1 MNTTKYI
8 QPCSN
13 KSSNCTARNSLTHFT
28 GIILTL
34 IGVPFLITQNSDLT
48 KLELFSLLFFQFGL
62 LFMYTSSTL
71 YHYVQNIRIKKFL
84 RVVDHISIY
93 YLIAGSYAPVCLI
106 TLRDH
111 SGIEIFLIVISLML
125 LGTLFKIF
133 FTGKFE
139 KFSLY
144 LYLLM
149 GWLIVIKID
158 ELINLINFR
167 GLLLVI
173 ASGLL
178 YTIGTYFYS
187 SKTIKYSHSIW
198 HLFVLGGSVTHY
210 FFVLFYVIQ

>member
-1 MNTTKYI
+1 MD
-8 QPCSN
+8 QSN
-13 KSSNCTARNSLTHFT
+13 KEEFWNSLTHFT

-71 YHYVQNIRIKKFL
+71 YHYVQNIRIKKIL

-106 TLRDH
+106 TLRGH
-111 SGIEIFLIVISLML
+111 SGIEIFLIIISLML

-158 ELINLINFR
+158 KLINLINFH

-210 FFVLFYVIQ
+210 FFILFYVIQ

>member
-1 MNTTKYI
+1 MD
-8 QPCSN
+8 QSN
-13 KSSNCTARNSLTHFT
+13 KEEFWNSLTHFT

-71 YHYVQNIRIKKFL
+71 YHYVQNIRIKKAL

-149 GWLIVIKID
+149 GWLIIIKID

-167 GLLLVI
+167 GLLLVV

-210 FFVLFYVIQ
+210 FFILFYVIQ

>member
-1 MNTTKYI
+1 MD
-8 QPCSN
+8 QSN
-13 KSSNCTARNSLTHFT
+13 KEEFWNSLTHFT

-71 YHYVQNIRIKKFL
+71 YHYVQNIRIKKVL
-84 RVVDHISIY
+84 RVIDHISIY

-111 SGIEIFLIVISLML
+111 SGIEIFLIIISLML

>member
-1 MNTTKYI
+1 MD
-8 QPCSN
+8 QSN
-13 KSSNCTARNSLTHFT
+13 KEEFWNSLTHFT

-71 YHYVQNIRIKKFL
+71 YHYVQNIRIKKVL

-93 YLIAGSYAPVCLI
+93 YLIAGSYAPICLI

-111 SGIEIFLIVISLML
+111 SGIEIFLIIISLML

-167 GLLLVI
+167 GLLLVV

-178 YTIGTYFYS
+178 YTIGTHFYS

>member
-1 MNTTKYI
+1 MD
-8 QPCSN
+8 QSN
-13 KSSNCTARNSLTHFT
+13 KEEFWNSLTHFT

-71 YHYVQNIRIKKFL
+71 YHYVQNIRIKKIL

-139 KFSLY
+139 KLSLY

-158 ELINLINFR
+158 ELINLINFH

-210 FFVLFYVIQ
+210 FFILFYVIQ

>member
-1 MNTTKYI
+1 MD
-8 QPCSN
+8 QSN
-13 KSSNCTARNSLTHFT
+13 KEEFWNSLTHFT

-71 YHYVQNIRIKKFL
+71 YHYVQNIRIKKVL

-133 FTGKFE
+133 FTGRFE

-158 ELINLINFR
+158 ELISLINFR

>member
-1 MNTTKYI
+1 MD
-8 QPCSN
+8 QGN
-13 KSSNCTARNSLTHFT
+13 KEEFWNSLTHFT

-71 YHYVQNIRIKKFL
+71 YHYVQNIRIKKVL

-111 SGIEIFLIVISLML
+111 SGIEIFLIIILLML

-139 KFSLY
+139 KLSLY

-173 ASGLL
+173 VSGLL

>member
-1 MNTTKYI
+1 MD
-8 QPCSN
+8 QSN
-13 KSSNCTARNSLTHFT
+13 KEEFWNSLTHFT

-71 YHYVQNIRIKKFL
+71 YHYVQNIRIKKVL

-198 HLFVLGGSVTHY
+198 HLFVLGGSVAHY

>member
-1 MNTTKYI
+1 MD
-8 QPCSN
+8 QSN
-13 KSSNCTARNSLTHFT
+13 KEEFWNSLTHFT

-71 YHYVQNIRIKKFL
+71 YHYFQNIRIKKIL

-139 KFSLY
+139 KLSLY

-149 GWLIVIKID
+149 GWLIIIKID

>member
-1 MNTTKYI
+1 MN
-8 QPCSN
+8 QSN
-13 KSSNCTARNSLTHFT
+13 KEEFWNSLTHFT

-71 YHYVQNIRIKKFL
+71 YHYVQNIRIKKVL

-158 ELINLINFR
+158 KLINLINFH

-210 FFVLFYVIQ
+210 FFILFYVIQ

>member
-1 MNTTKYI
+1 MD
-8 QPCSN
+8 QSN
-13 KSSNCTARNSLTHFT
+13 KEEFWNSLTHFT

-71 YHYVQNIRIKKFL
+71 YHYVQNIRIKKVL

-111 SGIEIFLIVISLML
+111 SGIEIFLIVLSLML

>member
-1 MNTTKYI
+1 MD
-8 QPCSN
+8 QSN
-13 KSSNCTARNSLTHFT
+13 KEEFWNSLTHFT

-48 KLELFSLLFFQFGL
+48 ELELFSLLFFQFGL

-71 YHYVQNIRIKKFL
+71 YHYVQNIRIKKVL

-111 SGIEIFLIVISLML
+111 SGIEIFLIIISLML

-139 KFSLY
+139 KLSLY

-173 ASGLL
+173 VSGLL

>member
-1 MNTTKYI
+1 MD
-8 QPCSN
+8 QSN
-13 KSSNCTARNSLTHFT
+13 KEEFWNSLTHFT

-71 YHYVQNIRIKKFL
+71 YHYVQNIRIKKVL

-111 SGIEIFLIVISLML
+111 SGIEIFLILISLML

-139 KFSLY
+139 KLSLY

-149 GWLIVIKID
+149 GWLIIIKID

-210 FFVLFYVIQ
+210 FFILFYVIQ

>member
-1 MNTTKYI
+1 MD
-8 QPCSN
+8 QSN
-13 KSSNCTARNSLTHFT
+13 KEEFWNSLTHFT

-71 YHYVQNIRIKKFL
+71 YHYVQNIRIKKAL

-106 TLRDH
+106 TLRGH
-111 SGIEIFLIVISLML
+111 SGIEIFLIIISLML

-158 ELINLINFR
+158 ELINLINFH

>member
-1 MNTTKYI
+1 MD
-8 QPCSN
+8 QSN
-13 KSSNCTARNSLTHFT
+13 KEEFWNSLTHFT

-71 YHYVQNIRIKKFL
+71 YHYVQNIRIKKVL

>member
-1 MNTTKYI
+1 MD
-8 QPCSN
+8 QSN
-13 KSSNCTARNSLTHFT
+13 KEEFWNSLTHFT

-71 YHYVQNIRIKKFL
+71 YHYVQNIRIKKIL

-111 SGIEIFLIVISLML
+111 SGIQIFLIVISLML

-139 KFSLY
+139 KLSLY

-210 FFVLFYVIQ
+210 FFILFYVIQ

>member
-1 MNTTKYI
+1 MD
-8 QPCSN
+8 QSN
-13 KSSNCTARNSLTHFT
+13 KEEFWNSLTHFT

-48 KLELFSLLFFQFGL
+48 KIELFSLLFFQFGL

-71 YHYVQNIRIKKFL
+71 YHYVQNIRIKKVL

-149 GWLIVIKID
+149 GWLIIIKID

-173 ASGLL
+173 SSGLL

>member
-1 MNTTKYI
+1 MD
-8 QPCSN
+8 QSN
-13 KSSNCTARNSLTHFT
+13 KEEFWNSLTHFT

-34 IGVPFLITQNSDLT
+34 IGVPFLLTQNSDLT

-71 YHYVQNIRIKKFL
+71 YHYVQNIRIKKVL

-139 KFSLY
+139 KLSLY

-167 GLLLVI
+167 GLLLVV

-198 HLFVLGGSVTHY
+198 HLFVLGGSLTHY
-210 FFVLFYVIQ
+210 FFVLFYVIK

>member
-1 MNTTKYI
+1 MD
-8 QPCSN
+8 QSN
-13 KSSNCTARNSLTHFT
+13 KEEFWNSLTHFT

-71 YHYVQNIRIKKFL
+71 YHYVQNIRIKKIL

-111 SGIEIFLIVISLML
+111 SGIEMFLIVISLML

-149 GWLIVIKID
+149 GWLIIIKID

>member
-1 MNTTKYI
+1 
-8 QPCSN
+8 
-13 KSSNCTARNSLTHFT
+13 
-28 GIILTL
+28 
-34 IGVPFLITQNSDLT
+34 
-48 KLELFSLLFFQFGL
+48 
-62 LFMYTSSTL
+62 MYTSSTL
-71 YHYVQNIRIKKFL
+71 YHYVQNIRIKKVL

-111 SGIEIFLIVISLML
+111 SGIEIFLIIISLML

-139 KFSLY
+139 KLSLY

-158 ELINLINFR
+158 ELINLINIR
-167 GLLLVI
+167 GLLLVV

-210 FFVLFYVIQ
+210 FFVLFYVVQ

>member
-1 MNTTKYI
+1 MD
-8 QPCSN
+8 QSN
-13 KSSNCTARNSLTHFT
+13 KEEFWNSLTHFT

-71 YHYVQNIRIKKFL
+71 YHYIQNIRIKKVL

-111 SGIEIFLIVISLML
+111 SGIEMFLIVISLML

-149 GWLIVIKID
+149 GWLIIIKID

-198 HLFVLGGSVTHY
+198 HLFVLGGSLTHY

>member
-1 MNTTKYI
+1 MA
-8 QPCSN
+8 QSN
-13 KSSNCTARNSLTHFT
+13 KEEFWNSLTHFT

-71 YHYVQNIRIKKFL
+71 YHYVQNIRIKKVL

-167 GLLLVI
+167 GLLLVF

-210 FFVLFYVIQ
+210 FFILFYVIQ

>member
-1 MNTTKYI
+1 MD
-8 QPCSN
+8 QSN
-13 KSSNCTARNSLTHFT
+13 KEEFWNSLTHFT

-62 LFMYTSSTL
+62 LFMYTSPTL
-71 YHYVQNIRIKKFL
+71 YHYVQNIRIKKVL

-149 GWLIVIKID
+149 GWLIIIKID

-210 FFVLFYVIQ
+210 FFILFYVIQ

>member
-1 MNTTKYI
+1 MD
-8 QPCSN
+8 QSN
-13 KSSNCTARNSLTHFT
+13 KEEFWNSLTHFT

-48 KLELFSLLFFQFGL
+48 ELELFSLLFFQFGL

-71 YHYVQNIRIKKFL
+71 YHYIQNIRIKKVL

-111 SGIEIFLIVISLML
+111 SGIEIFLIIILLML

-139 KFSLY
+139 KLSLY

-173 ASGLL
+173 VSGLL

>member
-1 MNTTKYI
+1 MD
-8 QPCSN
+8 QSN
-13 KSSNCTARNSLTHFT
+13 KEEFWNSLTHFT

-71 YHYVQNIRIKKFL
+71 YHYVQNIRIKKIL

-139 KFSLY
+139 KLSLY

-149 GWLIVIKID
+149 GWLIIIKID

>member
-1 MNTTKYI
+1 MD
-8 QPCSN
+8 QSN
-13 KSSNCTARNSLTHFT
+13 KEEFWNSLTHFT

-71 YHYVQNIRIKKFL
+71 YHYVQNIRIKKIL

-111 SGIEIFLIVISLML
+111 SGIEIFLILISLML

-210 FFVLFYVIQ
+210 FFILFYVIQ

>member
-1 MNTTKYI
+1 MD
-8 QPCSN
+8 QSN
-13 KSSNCTARNSLTHFT
+13 KEEFWNSLTHFT

-48 KLELFSLLFFQFGL
+48 KLELLSLLFFQFGL

-71 YHYVQNIRIKKFL
+71 YHYVQNIRIKKVL

-111 SGIEIFLIVISLML
+111 SGIEIFLIIISLML

-158 ELINLINFR
+158 ELVNLINFR
-167 GLLLVI
+167 GLLLVV

>member
-1 MNTTKYI
+1 MD
-8 QPCSN
+8 QSN
-13 KSSNCTARNSLTHFT
+13 KEEFWNSLTHFT

-71 YHYVQNIRIKKFL
+71 YHYVQNIRIKKVL

-139 KFSLY
+139 KLSLY

-149 GWLIVIKID
+149 GWLIIIKID

-210 FFVLFYVIQ
+210 FFILFYVIQ

>member
-1 MNTTKYI
+1 MD
-8 QPCSN
+8 QSN
-13 KSSNCTARNSLTHFT
+13 KEEFWNSLTHFT

-34 IGVPFLITQNSDLT
+34 TGVPFLITQNSDLT

-71 YHYVQNIRIKKFL
+71 YHYVQNIRIKKAL
-84 RVVDHISIY
+84 RVIDHISIY

>member
-1 MNTTKYI
+1 MD
-8 QPCSN
+8 QSN
-13 KSSNCTARNSLTHFT
+13 KEEFWNSLTHFT

-71 YHYVQNIRIKKFL
+71 YHYVQNIRIKKNL

-210 FFVLFYVIQ
+210 FFVLFYVVQ

>member
-1 MNTTKYI
+1 MD
-8 QPCSN
+8 QSN
-13 KSSNCTARNSLTHFT
+13 KEEFWNSLTHFT

-71 YHYVQNIRIKKFL
+71 YHYVQNIRIKKIL

-106 TLRDH
+106 TLRGH
-111 SGIEIFLIVISLML
+111 SGIEIFLIIISLML

-158 ELINLINFR
+158 ELINLINFH

-210 FFVLFYVIQ
+210 FFILFYVIQ

>member
-1 MNTTKYI
+1 MD
-8 QPCSN
+8 QSN
-13 KSSNCTARNSLTHFT
+13 KEEFWNSLTHFT

-71 YHYVQNIRIKKFL
+71 YHYVQNIRIKKVL

-111 SGIEIFLIVISLML
+111 SGTEIFLIVISLML

-149 GWLIVIKID
+149 GWLISYCQWAFIYHRNLFLFFKNNKI
-158 ELINLINFR
+158 LSFNLAFVCAWRQCNSLFFR
-167 GLLLVI
+167 
-173 ASGLL
+173 
-178 YTIGTYFYS
+178 
-187 SKTIKYSHSIW
+187 
-198 HLFVLGGSVTHY
+198 FVLCYSIIAFKKRTM
-210 FFVLFYVIQ
+210 FVLSVYELQ

>member
-1 MNTTKYI
+1 MD
-8 QPCSN
+8 QSN
-13 KSSNCTARNSLTHFT
+13 KEEFWNSLTHFT

-71 YHYVQNIRIKKFL
+71 YHYVQNIRIKKVL

-149 GWLIVIKID
+149 GWLIIIKID

-210 FFVLFYVIQ
+210 FFILFYVIQ

>member
-1 MNTTKYI
+1 MD
-8 QPCSN
+8 QSN
-13 KSSNCTARNSLTHFT
+13 KEEFWNSLTHFT

-71 YHYVQNIRIKKFL
+71 YHYVQNIRIKKAL

-210 FFVLFYVIQ
+210 FFILFYVIQ

>member
-1 MNTTKYI
+1 MD
-8 QPCSN
+8 QSN
-13 KSSNCTARNSLTHFT
+13 KEEFWNSLTHFT

-71 YHYVQNIRIKKFL
+71 YHYVQNIRIKKIL

-111 SGIEIFLIVISLML
+111 SGTEIFLIVISLML

-210 FFVLFYVIQ
+210 FFILFYVIQ

>member
-1 MNTTKYI
+1 MD
-8 QPCSN
+8 QSN
-13 KSSNCTARNSLTHFT
+13 KEEFWNSLTHFT
-28 GIILTL
+28 GLILTL
-34 IGVPFLITQNSDLT
+34 IGLPFLITQNSDLT

-71 YHYVQNIRIKKFL
+71 YHYVQNIRIKKVL

-167 GLLLVI
+167 GLLLVVS
-173 ASGLL
+173 SGLL

>member
-1 MNTTKYI
+1 MD
-8 QPCSN
+8 QSN
-13 KSSNCTARNSLTHFT
+13 KEEFWNSLTHFT

-71 YHYVQNIRIKKFL
+71 YHYVQNIRIKKVL

-149 GWLIVIKID
+149 GWLIIIKID

-210 FFVLFYVIQ
+210 FFVLFYVVQ

>member
-1 MNTTKYI
+1 MD
-8 QPCSN
+8 QSN
-13 KSSNCTARNSLTHFT
+13 KEEFWNSLTHFT
-28 GIILTL
+28 GIVLTL

-71 YHYVQNIRIKKFL
+71 YHYVQNIRIKKIL

-106 TLRDH
+106 TLRGH
-111 SGIEIFLIVISLML
+111 SGIEIFLIIISLML

-158 ELINLINFR
+158 KLINLINFH

-173 ASGLL
+173 SSGLL

-210 FFVLFYVIQ
+210 FFILFYVIQ